1 MKDPYY
7 RVAEC
12 FTSIN
17 GEAQAA
23 GETAHFIRFC
33 GCNLNCSYCDT
44 RWANAPDVKP
54 MLLTADALAKGAVSS
69 GAQNVTLTGGEPL
82 LQEEIGGLIELLG
95 VMGFRVEIETNGSIP
110 IGEFAA
116 LQHRPC
122 FTLDYKLPGS
132 GMESAMDTGNYQYL
146 QMQDTVKFVSGSI
159 EDLDRAREII
169 TEYDLTA
176 KCKVYLSPVFG
187 KIEPAQMV
195 EYMLRNRMAGV
206 RMQLQMHKFIW
217 DPEQRGV

>member
-1 MKDPYY
+1 
-7 RVAEC
+7 
-12 FTSIN
+12 
-17 GEAQAA
+17 
-23 GETAHFIRFC
+23 
-33 GCNLNCSYCDT
+33 
-44 RWANAPDVKP
+44 
-54 MLLTADALAKGAVSS
+54 
-69 GAQNVTLTGGEPL
+69 
-82 LQEEIGGLIELLG
+82 
-95 VMGFRVEIETNGSIP
+95 
-110 IGEFAA
+110 
-116 LQHRPC
+116 
-122 FTLDYKLPGS
+122 
-132 GMESAMDTGNYQYL
+132 MDTGNYQYL

-195 EYMLRNRMAGV
+195 EYMLRHRMAGV